1 MKLIENI
8 DAFSRLGS
16 YLKKLINN
24 DLKALPEGQIK
35 EELADENKIN
45 DFLEA
50 QEKLVDFYNYS
61 NHHNAWFTQDFVLK
75 ALSSWSISLTTENLS
90 AWLNPYDLE
99 GKSEEK
105 IIGVVMA
112 GNLPL
117 VGFHDYLSVL
127 ISSNK
132 LKAKLSSN
140 DALMLPL
147 LHQILICIEPRF
159 ANKAEFTQ
167 AQLKNFDA
175 VIATGSDNTSR
186 YFDYYFGKYPHIIRK
201 NRSGVAILTGQET
214 KSDLINLGKDI
225 FTYFGLGCRSVSKL
239 YVPANYDFKELF
251 MALEEYK
258 YIGNHHKYF
267 NNYEYNKAIY
277 LVNKEMHRDT
287 GFLLLKEDVNLSSPI
302 SVIYYEEY
310 AEESQLKKELD
321 TRKSEIQCIIGKA
334 YIPFGDSQ
342 EPKLY
347 EYADGVDTLNFLSQL

>member
-1 MKLIENI
+1 MKLVEKI
-8 DAFSRLGS
+8 DAFSKLGN
-16 YLKKLINN
+16 YLRNLKSN
-24 DLKALPEGQIK
+24 DLNALSDDQVK
-35 EELADENKIN
+35 EILVDENHVS

-50 QEKLVDFYNYS
+50 QEKLVDFYAYS

-90 AWLNPYDLE
+90 AWLNLYELE
-99 GKSEEK
+99 EESK
-105 IIGVVMA
+105 EKTIGVVMA

-117 VGFHDYLSVL
+117 VGFHDYLSIL
-127 ISSNK
+127 MTSNK
-132 LKAKLSSN
+132 LMAKLSSN
-140 DALMLPL
+140 DAVMLPI
-147 LHQILICIEPRF
+147 LHQMLVSIESRF

-186 YFDYYFGKYPHIIRK
+186 YFDYYFGKYPHIIRR

-214 KSDLINLGKDI
+214 KSDLKNLGKDI
-225 FTYFGLGCRSVSKL
+225 FTYYGLGCRSVSKL
-239 YVPANYDFKELF
+239 YVPANYDFKEF
-251 MALEEYK
+251 FIILEEYK
-258 YIGNHHKYF
+258 HIGNHHKYF

-287 GFLLLKEDVNLSSPI
+287 GFLLLKEDTNLSSPI
-302 SVIYYEEY
+302 SVMYYEEY
-310 AEESQLKKELD
+310 TEESQLKKELD

-342 EPKLY
+342 EPNLND
-347 EYADGVDTLNFLSQL
+347 YADGVDTVNFLSQL